1 MRCNKLV
8 DKDETLDCK
17 GMLCPAPI
25 VKLNKK
31 IKSMESGKVLELL
44 ADDEG
49 ALEDVPAWCRKT
61 GNELLDTVEQKGFW
75 SFFVKK
81 S

>member
-1 MRCNKLV
+1 MVN
-8 DKDETLDCK
+8 KDETLDCL
-17 GMLCPAPI
+17 GLMCPAPI
-25 VKLNKK
+25 VKLSKK
-31 IKSMESGKVLELL
+31 IKQMESGKILELL

-61 GNELLDTVEQKGFW
+61 GNELLDTITEGKVYKFY
-75 SFFVKK
+75 VKK

>member
-1 MRCNKLV
+1 MV
-8 DKDETLDCK
+8 AKDETLDCL

-25 VKLNKK
+25 AKLAKK
-31 IKSMESGKVLELL
+31 IRAMESGQVLELL

-49 ALEDVPAWCRKT
+49 AVEDVPAWCRKT
-61 GNELLDTVEQKGFW
+61 GNELIETVEEGEKWKFY
-75 SFFVKK
+75 VKK